1 MFYLT
6 NVMYD
11 LGLGAAS
18 LRDTQFLGLRHPVEL
33 GPTLGV
39 PLTLL
44 ALIAAGVIAVAWG
57 DGLRRVREPAVAFVV
72 IAAGILF
79 LGTLLHTQYYFDRYL
94 LVVVPFASAALAATA
109 RVEWTRASAVLAAAL
124 AWYAIAGT
132 HDYLAWN
139 RARYAGIAE
148 LAAAGVPP
156 EQIDGGMEYNGWAL
170 AAALNRWPT
179 DAEARVGQPPTR
191 KSWWWVVDD
200 RFVVSFRPL
209 PGYDVRRSLPYARW
223 LVPGTGHV
231 VVLERQAS

>member
-6 NVMYD
+6 NVMFD

-33 GPTLGV
+33 GPTLTL
-39 PLTLL
+39 PLTIV
-44 ALIAAGVIAVAWG
+44 ALGSATIVAVAAAEA
-57 DGLRRVREPAVAFVV
+57 LRRRREPAVGFVV
-72 IAAGILF
+72 YAAAVLF
-79 LGTLLHTQYYFDRYL
+79 LGSLIHTQYYFDRYL
-94 LVVVPFASAALAATA
+94 LVVVPFAIAALAATTHA
-109 RVEWTRASAVLAAAL
+109 AWTRTAVGLLSVLAY
-124 AWYAIAGT
+124 YAIAGT

-139 RARYAGIAE
+139 RARYAGLAE

-170 AAALNRWPT
+170 AAALNRWPS
-179 DAEARVGQPPTR
+179 DAEARIGQPPTR

-209 PGYDVRRSLPYARW
+209 PGYEVRQSLPYPRW
-223 LVPGTGHV
+223 LPPGTARV
-231 VVLERQAS
+231 VVLERRAS